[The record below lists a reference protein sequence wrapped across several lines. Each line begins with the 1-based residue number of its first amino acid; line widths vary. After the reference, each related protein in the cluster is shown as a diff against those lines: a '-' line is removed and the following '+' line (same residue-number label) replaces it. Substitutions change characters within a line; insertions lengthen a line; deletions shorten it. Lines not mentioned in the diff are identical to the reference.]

1 MDALS
6 QFIATTT
13 DAREL
18 KRALAVQMRQ
28 QGYPYQQ
35 VESLLQVSESF
46 ISKSQQLYCQ
56 QGINAF
62 KLGYWGTRGYLNEAD
77 KQAVFEWVQQHETC
91 QLEELIA
98 HIDLTYGV
106 VFKSQQSYY
115 DLLHQPDCRGRRLRH
130 SVPIRMTSK
139 SSKKTR
145 SHGVTNEMAN
155 RDCWRRH

>member
-1 MDALS
+1 MDTLS

-35 VESLLQVSESF
+35 IESLLEVSQSF
-46 ISKSQQLYCQ
+46 ISKWQQLYQQ
-56 QGINAF
+56 QGVNALE
-62 KLGYWGTRGYLNEAD
+62 LGYWGTQGYLDAAS
-77 KQAVFEWVQQHETC
+77 KQAVMAWLQQHQTC

-98 HIDLTYGV
+98 HLDLTYGV

-115 DLLHQPDCRGRRLRH
+115 DLLHQAGH
-130 SVPIRMTSK
+130 AW
-139 SSKKTR
+139 KKTQGQR
-145 SHGVTNEMAN
+145 PQKDELQVAQKNKRLWSYS
-155 RDCWRRH
+155 

>member
-1 MDALS
+1 MDALN

-77 KQAVFEWVQQHETC
+77 KQAVFEWLQQHETC

-98 HIDLTYGV
+98 HIELTYGI

-115 DLLHQPDCRGRRLRH
+115 DLLHQAGL
-130 SVPIRMTSK
+130 SW
-139 SSKKTR
+139 KKTQAQR
-145 SHGVTNEMAN
+145 PQKDELQVAQKNKKS
-155 RDCWRRH
+155 WSY

>member
-1 MDALS
+1 MDALN

-28 QGYPYQQ
+28 QGYPYQH

-46 ISKSQQLYCQ
+46 ISKWQQIYRQ
-56 QGINAF
+56 QGIDAL
-62 KLGYWGTRGYLNEAD
+62 KLGYWGTRGYLD
-77 KQAVFEWVQQHETC
+77 QSHKQAVFEWLQQHETC

-98 HIDLTYGV
+98 HIELTYGI

-115 DLLHQPDCRGRRLRH
+115 DLLHQAGL
-130 SVPIRMTSK
+130 SW
-139 SSKKTR
+139 KKTQAQR
-145 SHGVTNEMAN
+145 PQKDELQVAQKNKKS
-155 RDCWRRH
+155 WSY

>member
-1 MDALS
+1 MDALN

-28 QGYPYQQ
+28 QDYPYQQ

-46 ISKSQQLYCQ
+46 ISKWQQLYRQ
-56 QGINAF
+56 QGIDALR
-62 KLGYWGTRGYLNEAD
+62 LGYWGTRGYLDEAD
-77 KQAVFEWVQQHETC
+77 KQAVFEWLQQHQTC

-98 HIDLTYGV
+98 HIDLSYGV

-115 DLLHQPDCRGRRLRH
+115 DLLHQAGL
-130 SVPIRMTSK
+130 SW
-139 SSKKTR
+139 KKTQAQR
-145 SHGVTNEMAN
+145 PQKDEAQVAQKNKKS
-155 RDCWRRH
+155 WIY